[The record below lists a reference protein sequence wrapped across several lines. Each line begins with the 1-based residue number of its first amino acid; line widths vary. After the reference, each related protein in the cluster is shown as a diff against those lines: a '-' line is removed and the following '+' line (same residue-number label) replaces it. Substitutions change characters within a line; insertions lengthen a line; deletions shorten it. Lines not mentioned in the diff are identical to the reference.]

1 RDAPA
6 RRQGRRRRRRR
17 VGRPDPRT
25 RRGGTRGR
33 RRPRRRAADHAGD
46 DAPRSPGRVRERPAA
61 HDARRDRG
69 RARVAG
75 RGERRALRGA
85 RRARGAGL
93 RRPRRPLRRA
103 RAAARLGR
111 RPAPLP
117 AEGDPRGARRGQG
130 ARGRTARGGAA
141 ERQRRRRRRRARARP
156 RRQAAR
162 LPHRRARPLR
172 RRRDGERDRRRPRD
186 ADARRRR
193 VRRRDRAEAPRG
205 RDRRRER
212 DHRSHRRDGGD
223 GVTELVLNR
232 HKLLATYARQDVTFV
247 DGDGAWLVDAG
258 GKRYLDLFAGIAVV
272 GLGHCHPAPL
282 AAAHEQLD
290 RLWHVSNLYWTEP
303 MQALAAKLSDRFGGE
318 GAFHGRTFG
327 ALSVTGQPAKRAAFE
342 PLVPGARFGLEHVGP
357 ETAAILLEP
366 VQGEGGVRPL
376 PAELLAQ
383 ARALADEH
391 GALLVFDEVQTG
403 VGRSGA
409 FFAWQRLGVRP
420 DAVTLAKGLANGLP
434 IGALL
439 VADAAP
445 AGFVPGDHAST
456 FGGNPV
462 ACAAACAVVDAVDD
476 ELLANVRARSEQF
489 AAALPVR
496 GLGLLLAYDTAAPAA

>member
-1 RDAPA
+1 M
-6 RRQGRRRRRRR
+6 
-17 VGRPDPRT
+17 
-25 RRGGTRGR
+25 
-33 RRPRRRAADHAGD
+33 
-46 DAPRSPGRVRERPAA
+46 
-61 HDARRDRG
+61 
-69 RARVAG
+69 
-75 RGERRALRGA
+75 
-85 RRARGAGL
+85 
-93 RRPRRPLRRA
+93 
-103 RAAARLGR
+103 
-111 RPAPLP
+111 
-117 AEGDPRGARRGQG
+117 
-130 ARGRTARGGAA
+130 
-141 ERQRRRRRRRARARP
+141 
-156 RRQAAR
+156 
-162 LPHRRARPLR
+162 
-172 RRRDGERDRRRPRD
+172 
-186 ADARRRR
+186 
-193 VRRRDRAEAPRG
+193 
-205 RDRRRER
+205 
-212 DHRSHRRDGGD
+212 
-223 GVTELVLNR
+223 TELVLNR

-303 MQALAAKLSDRFGGE
+303 MQALAAKLSDRFGGAGAFFCNSGAESVEAALKWARKATGRTEVVALE
-318 GAFHGRTFG
+318 GSFHGRTFG

-496 GLGLLLAYDTAAPAA
+496 GLGLLLAYDTAAPAADVAAAALAHGLVVGTAGEHTVRLTPPLTLTADEAAHAIDILLEIS